1 MLTTFNLEKMERS
14 KLLTINQVAKIL
26 GVLPPT
32 LRRWDKSGKLK
43 AVRVGNKKGVGER
56 RYRREDIIKT
66 MVSENNK
73 S

>member
-1 MLTTFNLEKMERS
+1 MERS

-43 AVRVGNKKGVGER
+43 AIRVGNKKGVGER
-56 RYRREDIIKT
+56 RYRREDIINI
-66 MVSENNK
+66 MVSENNE